1 MTANTS
7 SSIQPTHL
15 TPPIALS
22 IAGSDSGGGA
32 GIQADLRAF
41 MAFAVHGCTALTC
54 VTAQNTLGVTR
65 VDALPPE
72 GLLAQL
78 EAVRGDLDV
87 AAIKT
92 GMLLN
97 AELIAITATALSNW
111 KRPHVIDPVMV
122 SRTGA
127 ELLDPKA
134 VEALR
139 DTLVPQATVLTPNL
153 YEARLLSGSAIKSP
167 GDAERAARV
176 IHAQGAESVLI
187 KTGSNPTFEGRDL
200 LYDGHIHWLDG
211 GWVETPHSHG
221 TGCTLSAAIAAGLAQ
236 GQTVPA
242 AISAARIY
250 VKEGLRQ
257 GLAIGH
263 GQGPICHWR

>member
-1 MTANTS
+1 M
-7 SSIQPTHL
+7 
-15 TPPIALS
+15 
-22 IAGSDSGGGA
+22 
-32 GIQADLRAF
+32 
-41 MAFAVHGCTALTC
+41 
-54 VTAQNTLGVTR
+54 
-65 VDALPPE
+65 
-72 GLLAQL
+72 
-78 EAVRGDLDV
+78 
-87 AAIKT
+87 
-92 GMLLN
+92 
-97 AELIAITATALSNW
+97 
-111 KRPHVIDPVMV
+111 
-122 SRTGA
+122 
-127 ELLDPKA
+127 
-134 VEALR
+134 R

-153 YEARLLSGSAIKSP
+153 HEARLLSGSAIKSP

-257 GLAIGH
+257 ALAIGH